1 MPFAGKY
8 GKIFIQYI
16 QTFAIINEGDFMKKE
31 FNVKTTFIV
40 TGIIQ
45 AIFFILYLA
54 SGLYVSFAP
63 RLERDI
69 VDFFGAH
76 MALIPVIPI
85 CFCCNVI
92 ALISSRYING
102 KSEKEGRKWLYII
115 LSAMAMSVAW
125 CFGMIPIITIF

>member
-1 MPFAGKY
+1 
-8 GKIFIQYI
+8 
-16 QTFAIINEGDFMKKE
+16 MKKR
-31 FNVKTTFIV
+31 FDVPTTFII

-76 MALIPVIPI
+76 MALIPVIPV
-85 CFCCNVI
+85 CFGCNVI

-115 LSAMAMSVAW
+115 LSAVAMSVAW
-125 CFGMIPIITIF
+125 CFGMIPIIAIF